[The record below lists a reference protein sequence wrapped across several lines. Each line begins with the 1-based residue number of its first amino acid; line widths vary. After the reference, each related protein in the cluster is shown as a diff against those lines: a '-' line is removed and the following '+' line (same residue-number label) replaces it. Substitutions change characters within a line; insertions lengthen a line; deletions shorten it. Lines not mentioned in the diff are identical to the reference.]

1 MYILKYFMLL
11 MIFIASSLIGK
22 FISKK
27 YSYRLEELEKLKN
40 SLNIFKTKIKFTY
53 EPIPEI
59 FNEIGSKISGN
70 IGEIF
75 NKARTV
81 YGICY
86 CRGSMGK
93 SN

>member
-59 FNEIGSKISGN
+59 FN
-70 IGEIF
+70 
-75 NKARTV
+75 KARTV

-86 CRGSMGK
+86 CRGSMGE